1 MTEKQKEVEKKEVIK
16 EEKHRCVKCK
26 SLFGYLKIKDK
37 AWQCR
42 SCGFLDKEVIA

>member
-1 MTEKQKEVEKKEVIK
+1 MVEKKEVIESDK
-16 EEKHRCVKCK
+16 KHRCVKCK

>member
-1 MTEKQKEVEKKEVIK
+1 MVEKKEVIESDK
-16 EEKHRCVKCK
+16 KHRCVKCK

-42 SCGFLDKEVIA
+42 TCGHLDSEVII